1 MLLKGAIK
9 MKRILAI
16 IISVA
21 MIATMLAVSVS
32 AANVMK
38 DSVVGGDNGVTTFD
52 PTTTTP
58 GENLNVKVSDVTH
71 KYAVDVVFS
80 LDDLT
85 IGGTIT
91 WNVNTM
97 KYEVAGTTLG
107 NTTRTVTVSNRS
119 DLPVYAFATVT
130 DQDADDGITVAAEK
144 NSDTNKLTIGK
155 ANIGS
160 AVANGTPTTGV
171 LTINV
176 TSGDWGAVAEYYAGK
191 RLASANQATATF
203 TIATVTVTISKD

>member
-32 AANVMK
+32 AEK
-38 DSVVGGDNGVTTFD
+38 EVGGDNGVLTFE
-52 PTTTTP
+52 PTTPP
-58 GENLNVKVSDVTH
+58 GEDLNVKVTDITH
-71 KYAVDVVFS
+71 KYAVDLVYS
-80 LDDLT
+80 LQDLV
-85 IGGTIT
+85 IDGNIT

-97 KYEVAGTTLG
+97 KYEVANTTLED
-107 NTTRTVTVSNRS
+107 TTRTVTVSNRS

-130 DQDADDGITVAAEK
+130 DQDAGDGITVAADK

-155 ANIGS
+155 ATVGT
-160 AVANGTPTTGV
+160 AVANGIPTTGV

-176 TSGDWGAVAEYYAGK
+176 TSGDWNAVAEYYAAK
-191 RLASANQATATF
+191 KLNSFNQATDTF
-203 TIATVTVTISKD
+203 TVATVTVTITKD